1 MKKIILLIS
10 LFLLVGC
17 TFEIPNLN
25 GNNNGTKDKITDKNE
40 EITNI
45 EQPTKENPPTNGND
59 SITEENKGKD
69 YFDEQKTENLYCE
82 LFDLNNKITISIK
95 ISELE
100 IAKIESD
107 YHQYGSNCN
116 INRIAESVS
125 ITIKYPNGT
134 SDVKIIEEVGIRMKG
149 NTTRHSFYSNGI
161 ESLIH
166 FKLDFQETFDD
177 DSLYNSEEIKAWNN
191 TADRDNRKNRTFF
204 GLRGLE
210 LKYNAEGDLT
220 YTRDVYASKIYKENG
235 IYAQS
240 TTVGILDFNI
250 GNNKDKCG
258 TLGVYKIYEPVDRV
272 FIKRYFESDNN
283 DGDLYKATWG
293 SAKGMPSLNS
303 NSSKSYGI
311 DEGKPGVQ
319 KAISYDLKTNK
330 KKSTH
335 ESIKEFLT
343 WINSSSKNLNGT
355 LSNYINK
362 DYFITW
368 LSIMYITGDWDNFM
382 YDSNNYY
389 MYFDE
394 QGICYFIPYDMDRT
408 FGLQAKMHDMAY
420 KTPVD
425 TWNLQGSG
433 NRSNLLKKTID
444 ISNSSL
450 RNEYIARCK
459 ELAPSILDA
468 EKFKATYELI
478 YNNYKNDIIPT
489 MKTLK
494 YNYEEKTSNPFYHLI
509 VGNGEYIKYKDSTS
523 VTHAFDSYFAKKK
536 EVIKN
541 S

>member
-1 MKKIILLIS
+1 
-10 LFLLVGC
+10 
-17 TFEIPNLN
+17 
-25 GNNNGTKDKITDKNE
+25 
-40 EITNI
+40 
-45 EQPTKENPPTNGND
+45 
-59 SITEENKGKD
+59 
-69 YFDEQKTENLYCE
+69 
-82 LFDLNNKITISIK
+82 
-95 ISELE
+95 
-100 IAKIESD
+100 
-107 YHQYGSNCN
+107 
-116 INRIAESVS
+116 
-125 ITIKYPNGT
+125 
-134 SDVKIIEEVGIRMKG
+134 
-149 NTTRHSFYSNGI
+149 
-161 ESLIH
+161 
-166 FKLDFQETFDD
+166 
-177 DSLYNSEEIKAWNN
+177 
-191 TADRDNRKNRTFF
+191 
-204 GLRGLE
+204 
-210 LKYNAEGDLT
+210 
-220 YTRDVYASKIYKENG
+220 
-235 IYAQS
+235 
-240 TTVGILDFNI
+240 
-250 GNNKDKCG
+250 
-258 TLGVYKIYEPVDRV
+258 
-272 FIKRYFESDNN
+272 
-283 DGDLYKATWG
+283 
-293 SAKGMPSLNS
+293 MPSLNS

-459 ELAPSILDA
+459 ELAPSILNV

-494 YNYEEKTSNPFYHLI
+494 YNYEDKTSNPFYHLI